1 MLATRRFAS
10 TQLRKSSV
18 SNISIVGSKRPFAVL
33 RQLPPLF
40 AHSTETP
47 EFSNISYT
55 KDSSGISLGAF
66 PTEFLKPLKALS
78 EARVHTYD
86 ETQTLPSQAVTRFKD
101 NRAFLEKLHKV
112 VGDHIVDCPITTMMV
127 PPNAEVDEYYYAI
140 SDLRCFPP
148 PGRIPEIENII
159 GHILVKKGKMVPGT
173 YEANQMYR
181 ICTIDGPTIVSDM
194 LAEILARECTTSK

>member
-1 MLATRRFAS
+1 MFATRRFAS
-10 TQLRKSSV
+10 TQFRAASLRNV
-18 SNISIVGSKRPFAVL
+18 VFPGFKRSFAVL

-40 AHSTETP
+40 AHSTDSP

-55 KDSSGISLGAF
+55 KDPSGIFLGAF
-66 PTEFLKPLKALS
+66 PTEYLKPLKSLS

-86 ETQTLPSQAVTRFKD
+86 ETQTLPSPAVTKFKE
-101 NRAFLEKLHKV
+101 NRAFLNTLHKV
-112 VGDHIVDCPITTMMV
+112 VGNHIVDCPITTMMV

-159 GHILVKKGKMVPGT
+159 GHILVRKGKMVAGT

-181 ICTIDGPTIVSDM
+181 ICTVDGPTIVSDM
-194 LAEILARECTTSK
+194 LAEILARECTST